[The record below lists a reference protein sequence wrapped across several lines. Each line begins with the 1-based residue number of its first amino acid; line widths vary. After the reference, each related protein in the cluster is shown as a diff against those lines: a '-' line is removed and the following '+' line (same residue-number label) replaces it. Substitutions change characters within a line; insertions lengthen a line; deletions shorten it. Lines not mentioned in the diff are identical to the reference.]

1 MPLGGAVDAFQRDL
15 ASNCLG
21 QRKCRS
27 GRRGACS
34 FSGKLTLSRPLP
46 FLGPMLSTLHGID
59 GIVVNKPLEEA
70 QTHTQWERSRPSLRS
85 LRSFVPTSIQQYTI
99 PKARSPRRKRA
110 HARPNE
116 KEQVNLHSCAPPQ
129 VTVSAGDQSVEQLPP
144 AASAELR

>member
-1 MPLGGAVDAFQRDL
+1 
-15 ASNCLG
+15 
-21 QRKCRS
+21 
-27 GRRGACS
+27 
-34 FSGKLTLSRPLP
+34 
-46 FLGPMLSTLHGID
+46 MLSTLHGID

-116 KEQVNLHSCAPPQ
+116 KEQVNLQ